1 LDALLQLLV
10 NGVALGS
17 VYSLVAL
24 GFIIVYS
31 ATSVVNFAAG
41 QFVMLSAFFGVMTI
55 LNLKLAPALAYPLA
69 IAGMAVFGVI
79 FYVAIHLPLQKRPV
93 VSVIIGTVAAG
104 IVMQNAALLIWGPLP
119 SRIPSLFGDAN
130 VSIGSSVV
138 TVHALATIGITLV
151 LIVLLYLLLYRTS
164 AGRAMRA
171 IAQDVEAARMMGL
184 PVTLWLGFAWILAA
198 VFSAFA
204 GLLVAPM
211 WFADVNMGDPIAL
224 KAFAATVIGG
234 FGSVPGAIAG
244 GLLVGLVEILGASY
258 ISSTYKDLLSFGF
271 MILFLLVRPQGI
283 FGERISE
290 RG

>member
-1 LDALLQLLV
+1 MV

-31 ATSVVNFAAG
+31 ATSVVNFATG
-41 QFVMLSAFFGVMTI
+41 QFVMLGAFFGVMTI
-55 LNLKLAPALAYPLA
+55 LNLRVAPALAYPLA

-79 FYVAIHLPLQKRPV
+79 FYVAVHLPLQKRPV

-244 GLLVGLVEILGASY
+244 GLFVGLVEILGASY

>member
-1 LDALLQLLV
+1 MDALLQLVV

-24 GFIIVYS
+24 GFVIVYS
-31 ATSVVNFAAG
+31 ATSVVNFATG
-41 QFVMLSAFFGVMTI
+41 QFVMLGAFFGVMTV
-55 LNLKLAPALAYPLA
+55 LNLQLAPSLAYSLA
-69 IAGMAVFGVI
+69 IAGMAVFGVV
-79 FYVAIHLPLQKRPV
+79 FYFAIHLPLQKRPI

-119 SRIPSLFGDAN
+119 SRLPSLFGDRN

-138 TVHALATIGITLV
+138 TVHALATIGITLG
-151 LIVLLYLLLYRTS
+151 LIALLYLLLYRTS

-171 IAQDVEAARMMGL
+171 IAQDTEAARMMGL
-184 PVTLWLGFAWILAA
+184 PVTLWLGFSWILAA
-198 VFSAFA
+198 VFSSFA

-224 KAFAATVIGG
+224 KAFAATIIGG

-244 GLLVGLVEILGASY
+244 GVMVGLVEILGASY

-271 MILFLLVRPQGI
+271 MVLFLLVRPQGI

>member
-1 LDALLQLLV
+1 MDALLQLLV

>member
-1 LDALLQLLV
+1 MDALLQLLV
-10 NGVALGS
+10 NGTALGS
-17 VYSLVAL
+17 VYALAAL
-24 GFIIVYS
+24 GFVIVYS

-41 QFVMLSAFFGVMTI
+41 QFVMMGAFLGVLTI
-55 LNLKLAPALAYPLA
+55 INLQLPAAVAYPLA
-69 IAGMAVFGVI
+69 IAGMAIFGVI
-79 FYVAIHLPLQKRPV
+79 FYFVIHLPLQKRPI

-104 IVMQNAALLIWGPLP
+104 IIMQNAALLIWGPWPL
-119 SRIPSLFGDAN
+119 RIPSVFGDSN

-138 TVHALATIGITLV
+138 TTHALATIGITVV
-151 LIVLLYLLLYRTS
+151 LIVLLYGLLYRTS

-171 IAQDVEAARMMGL
+171 IAQDIEAARMMGL
-184 PVTLWLGFAWILAA
+184 PVTLWLGFAWLLAA
-198 VFSAFA
+198 VFSSFA

-224 KAFAATVIGG
+224 KAFAATIIGG

-271 MILFLLVRPQGI
+271 MILFLLLRPQGI
-283 FGERISE
+283 FGERIGE